1 MPTDVPKPEVPM
13 VEVEEKI
20 EEVKMFAS
28 LDEQE
33 GLMKEATR
41 LVQLDI
47 DEESDSHIVVSR
59 CF

>member
-41 LVQLDI
+41 LV
-47 DEESDSHIVVSR
+47 
-59 CF
+59 